1 MKLVVMGV
9 LILLNV
15 ILSGSVFSQIYM
27 FGITP
32 DILVC
37 FIASIIAIEKRVNGI
52 VFAMVGGLLMDIA
65 YGPSIGFYTLQYF
78 IAAIAMYYFASRMYT
93 YNFYAAALLAA
104 VGILVKE
111 IIAMMIIFFMG
122 RPFDFMYVMIRYAI
136 PAALTTGALTLLTE
150 LFMKW
155 LYRFKF
161 MTRKATTE
169 FLDSL

>member
-9 LILLNV
+9 LILINV

-32 DILVC
+32 DILIC
-37 FIASIIAIEKRVNGI
+37 FTASIIAIEKRVNGVI
-52 VFAMVGGLLMDIA
+52 FAMAGALLMDMA

-93 YNFYAAALLAA
+93 YNFYAASLLAA
-104 VGILVKE
+104 AGVVAKE
-111 IIAMMIIFFMG
+111 IIAMMIVFFMG
-122 RPFDFMYVMIRYAI
+122 RPFSGMYVLVRYAI
-136 PAALTTGALTLLTE
+136 PAALTTGVLTLLTE
-150 LFMKW
+150 LMMKW

-169 FLDSL
+169 FLDNL